1 MEFYSLTNKPPRSPY
16 PKSHKIMPTYS
27 LKIDKQTGKKELKE
41 TGKTDI
47 YERIQESKES
57 TMIYN
62 ILERFLAGD
71 NEIINKQ
78 IGSYGD
84 FTELPTNLAEAQQLI
99 IDAENTFKSLPLDIR
114 KEFNHSPTEFM
125 AGIENGKLEKILI
138 EKGLKEKPQE
148 TKVEQQPLQG
158 QQTIEGAIK
167 DVTI

>member
-16 PKSHKIMPTYS
+16 PKSHKIVPTYS

-62 ILERFLAGD
+62 ILEKFLDGD

-78 IGSYGD
+78 VSRYGD

-125 AGIENGKLEKILI
+125 AGIENGKLEKVLI

-148 TKVEQQPLQG
+148 QPKVEQPIQQPQQG
-158 QQTIEGAIK
+158 VNPN
-167 DVTI
+167 VTI